1 MSLSDNHTIQ
11 SYTIMTHYTIYLQ
24 YNDNGK
30 TVNEI
35 AAAETKA
42 EALRLCEAELRLE
55 NTTAAYAVDSNGD
68 LVE

>member
-1 MSLSDNHTIQ
+1 
-11 SYTIMTHYTIYLQ
+11 MTHYTIYLQ